1 VKHDKNGGFIHTL
14 KEQYR
19 TKRSTF
25 VIFASVRAIVIISVI
40 RQAFIGNYENTFLC
54 VLTLGLLFVPSL
66 ISHTF
71 KVELPTLLEN
81 IVLIFIFAAQV
92 LGELNDYYVKYPLWD
107 SMLHTV
113 TGFLAAAVGLS
124 LIDILNR
131 SDEIELKLSPL
142 FTALVAFCFSMT
154 IAVLWEF
161 MEFSCDVLLRTDMQ
175 KDTVL
180 DCISSV
186 MLNPDAV
193 NTAVKLDGI
202 TDTLVN
208 GKPLGVKGYLD
219 IGLYDTMK
227 DMFVNFIGAVSF
239 SVFGLFYTK
248 RHGKAKASRL
258 VDGLKLKRK

>member
-1 VKHDKNGGFIHTL
+1 MHSL

-19 TKRSTF
+19 VKRSTF
-25 VIFASVRAIVIISVI
+25 VIFTVIRATVVLSGI

-54 VLTLGLLFVPSL
+54 VLTLGLLFTPSL

-81 IVLIFIFAAQV
+81 IVLIFIFAAQI
-92 LGELNDYYVKYPLWD
+92 LGELNDYYIKYPLWD

-131 SDEIELKLSPL
+131 SDEIELKLSPV

-161 MEFSCDVLLRTDMQ
+161 MEFGCDVLLRTDMQ

-180 DCISSV
+180 DSISSV
-186 MLNPDAV
+186 MLNPNAV

-202 TDTLVN
+202 SETSVN
-208 GKPLGVKGYLD
+208 GRSLGVGGYLD

-227 DMFVNFIGAVSF
+227 DMFVNFIGAVAF

-248 RHGKAKASRL
+248 RHGEAKASWL